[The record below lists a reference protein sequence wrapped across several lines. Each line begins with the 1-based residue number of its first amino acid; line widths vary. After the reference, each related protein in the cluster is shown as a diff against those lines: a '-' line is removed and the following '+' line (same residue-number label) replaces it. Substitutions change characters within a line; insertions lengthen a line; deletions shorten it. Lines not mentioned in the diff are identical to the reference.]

1 MQALVFV
8 QSQAFW
14 ALGLSV
20 VRSGLFPGFRLV
32 RCGPGQGPWSAA
44 TKPILSF
51 VPKLPGMLPC

>member
-20 VRSGLFPGFRLV
+20 VRSGLFAGFRLSGV
-32 RCGPGQGPWSAA
+32 DRDRAPE
-44 TKPILSF
+44 
-51 VPKLPGMLPC
+51 V